1 MSPANVVNPS
11 LTVDLDAYLRRIGY
25 AGPRAPTQSTLTAL
39 HTGHI
44 ESVPFENLDIHAG
57 RPIVLD
63 EDALF
68 DKIVRRHRG
77 GFCYEINGLFS
88 ALLRELG
95 FQVTRLSAGVLDDAG
110 VFGPDFDHMT
120 LLVDLEERWL
130 ADVGFGDAF
139 WEPLRLDDPGE
150 QLQRGRR
157 FTITHDNRLALL
169 HFEYEPGKPEGY
181 RFSFAPRSLA
191 EYGGMCRFHQTSP
204 ESPFTQRRFV
214 TKATPTGRITLR
226 DTRLIVTEHG
236 QRNERPLVEGEW
248 ERILEETF
256 RINASEAARR

>member
-1 MSPANVVNPS
+1 MNPS
-11 LTVDLDAYLRRIGY
+11 LIVDLDAYLRRIGY
-25 AGPRAPTQSTLTAL
+25 GGSRAPTQATLRAL
-39 HTGHI
+39 HAAHI
-44 ESVPFENLDIHAG
+44 ESVAFENLDIHAG

-95 FQVTRLSAGVLDDAG
+95 FRVTRLSAGVLDDAG
-110 VFGPDFDHMT
+110 SFGPDFDHMT
-120 LLVDLEERWL
+120 LLVDLDDRWL

-150 QLQRGRR
+150 QVQRGRR
-157 FTITHDNRLALL
+157 FTITHDGRLGLL
-169 HFEYEPGKPEGY
+169 HFEYVPGKLEGY
-181 RFSFAPRSLA
+181 RFSFEPRSLA
-191 EYGGMCRFHQTSP
+191 EYEGMCRFHQTSP

-214 TKATPTGRITLR
+214 TRATPAGRITLR
-226 DTRLIVTEHG
+226 DTRLTVTEHG
-236 QRNERPLVEGEW
+236 QRDERPLAGGEW

-256 RINASEAARR
+256 GINASEVARR